1 MDAFEIW
8 TRLQNLRLKNKNDEI
23 SNWSKNDKKE
33 FQKLHEIAAEMSFE
47 DFLKEFR
54 ERS

>member
-8 TRLQNLRLKNKNDEI
+8 TRLQNLRLKNKNDDI
-23 SNWSKNDKKE
+23 SSWSENDKKE
-33 FQKLHEIAAEMSFE
+33 FQKLHELAAEMSFE